1 VLQREFAIH
10 NACPQMRILLVCMGN
25 ICRSPMAEAVVRH
38 MLKGNGLAAKVT
50 VDSAGT
56 HDFNVGLPPDPRA
69 RLAALSR
76 GYDMVGIR
84 ARRVQPQ
91 DFEGFDMILA
101 MDRGNLATL
110 RSACPAQFRH
120 KLALFLDYAAGHEA
134 DEVPDPYGEAQE
146 SFELALDMIEEAA
159 HGLIEVLSR
168 T

>member
-1 VLQREFAIH
+1 MTPLTH
-10 NACPQMRILLVCMGN
+10 NRNARPEMRILLVCMGN
-25 ICRSPMAEAVVRH
+25 ICRSPMAEAVVRY
-38 MLKGNGLAAKVT
+38 MLEGSGLAATVT

-69 RLAALSR
+69 RLAALRR
-76 GYDMVGIR
+76 GYDMMGIR
-84 ARRVQPQ
+84 ARCVQPQ

-110 RSACPAQFRH
+110 RAGCPAQLRH
-120 KLALFLDYAAGHEA
+120 KLALFLDYAPGHEA

-146 SFELALDMIEEAA
+146 SFELALDMIEDAA
-159 HGLIEVLSR
+159 HGLIEALRR